1 MIGTWVLAFRTCS
14 KYVPM
19 MLLPML
25 LPLED
30 LTLSWCVSVAVISR
44 TLMFPPRKTSVFWVC
59 CVTLLGSH
67 RFCHIVVPHLMLLT
81 LWIFCGCYRMSS
93 LVVPLFSWIQASSLK
108 FLSWNVRGLNNGA
121 RTSGTLSQFICLIWC
136 VFKKPNC
143 KTFPIRRSGMF
154 CVLNLRIISCFNQL
168 MAQEVACYWL
178 PGTQSTIC
186 SICKCP
192 NIITTQVLD
201 HHNCIWASR

>member
-1 MIGTWVLAFRTCS
+1 
-14 KYVPM
+14 
-19 MLLPML
+19 ML

-154 CVLNLRIISCFNQL
+154 WVLNLRIISCFNQL